1 MMGII
6 EGYFFNG
13 EVEEKSE
20 RIGEEQLLVRR
31 FTADSGFYLLAESKH
46 INDGLGH
53 KYTIPTG
60 NYFPIIIGNPKIS
73 ATPTKPTTTPEKTTV
88 TKAPKPKPEPA
99 PIIENTTV
107 DLKSKYYTTENPFY
121 LSGYGGQCTA
131 FAWGRAYE
139 KTGIKIEISGIGK
152 YPSAKYW
159 YLNKPAESLSLEMS
173 KTARSNSIAVWEG
186 DEGNPYG
193 HVAFVERVEGNT
205 IYYNEANVSNFT
217 MTGGGYHGKEENMPI
232 TQFESRGA
240 GVGSLLGYIHLNNKQ
255 SAAITKPPPEKI
267 IAKAKPPKQPTK
279 KNEKEMS
286 FEEAIEKDVK
296 NVVDTIFSIFK

>member
-1 MMGII
+1 
-6 EGYFFNG
+6 
-13 EVEEKSE
+13 
-20 RIGEEQLLVRR
+20 
-31 FTADSGFYLLAESKH
+31 
-46 INDGLGH
+46 
-53 KYTIPTG
+53 
-60 NYFPIIIGNPKIS
+60 
-73 ATPTKPTTTPEKTTV
+73 
-88 TKAPKPKPEPA
+88 
-99 PIIENTTV
+99 
-107 DLKSKYYTTENPFY
+107 
-121 LSGYGGQCTA
+121 
-131 FAWGRAYE
+131 
-139 KTGIKIEISGIGK
+139 
-152 YPSAKYW
+152 
-159 YLNKPAESLSLEMS
+159 MS